1 MHSGL
6 FSDTTSYRKYSQ
18 GKQKILQLQ
27 RDWMEING
35 LQEQDIFIIRL
46 SGRMD
51 TATVQ
56 KFTDF
61 IQENETR
68 DSDKIILD
76 MGKLEY
82 VSSAGLRG
90 LLTYAKKIEA
100 KKGSLLLCS
109 LEGLV
114 KEVFELSGFNKIFTI
129 TADIDE
135 ARSRLH

>member
-1 MHSGL
+1 
-6 FSDTTSYRKYSQ
+6 
-18 GKQKILQLQ
+18 
-27 RDWMEING
+27 MEING

>member
-1 MHSGL
+1 
-6 FSDTTSYRKYSQ
+6 
-18 GKQKILQLQ
+18 
-27 RDWMEING
+27 MEITG
-35 LQEQDIFIIRL
+35 VQENTTFIIQL

-56 KFTDF
+56 IFTDF
-61 IQENETR
+61 IQENEPR

-90 LLTYAKKIEA
+90 LLSYAKRVEA

-109 LEGLV
+109 LGGLV

-135 ARSRLH
+135 AHSRLQ